1 MPELDFGSSSEGSEG
16 SGGDSWAKNA
26 ERLSKKKQQQAA
38 EEQKRQDEQALA
50 ERRRNLRNR
59 EREVF
64 SGSTPMDTGEG
75 SHRVAARQRAEQ
87 SIDAAKRM
95 LDDSSESEESATK
108 KANKDQPGIRSLE
121 DDFMHVEGAEKTMK
135 SLKSID
141 DLPAETANDFD
152 RLADRVVEKLRST
165 LKRTAR
171 EDNDVLYM
179 ACLKRII
186 TGAVEPLYPED
197 VKELSDVCARIS
209 AEMYRREQD
218 KKKKKKGSGKPQ
230 IYVGGSS
237 SGHQKYDN
245 ACGYDD
251 FI

>member
-1 MPELDFGSSSEGSEG
+1 MPELDFGSSSESSDG

-26 ERLSKKKQQQAA
+26 ELLSKKKQQKAA

-64 SGSTPMDTGEG
+64 SGTAAMDVGEG
-75 SHRVAARQRAEQ
+75 SQRVAARQRAEQ

-95 LDDSSESEESATK
+95 LDDSSESDDQATK
-108 KANKDQPGIRSLE
+108 KGAQLQTGARSLE
-121 DDFMHVEGAEKTMK
+121 DEFMHVEGAEKVVK
-135 SLKSID
+135 SVKSID

-152 RLADRVVEKLRST
+152 RLADRIVEKLRST

-171 EDNDVLYM
+171 EDNDVLYV

-186 TGAVEPLYPED
+186 TGVVEPLYPED

-209 AEMYRREQD
+209 AEMYRREQE

-237 SGHQKYDN
+237 SGHQKYDDV
-245 ACGYDD
+245 CGYDD